1 MKVIEQLRLLTD
13 ERFLS
18 IYEALVR
25 DGFGP
30 LDGEVA
36 KALNFRPQAIAK
48 VPLAKRAQRARRIL
62 DAAAN
67 AEMCYE
73 LFGTYLFT
81 KQKQLVVDFLDAV
94 GVEHDEGMI
103 SNVTEAQ
110 PDPTKLD
117 AALTDLDGKYNPA
130 DVTLY
135 LSLCSEQW
143 PQVPEV
149 EAAWRDRLKG

>member
-1 MKVIEQLRLLTD
+1 
-13 ERFLS
+13 
-18 IYEALVR
+18 
-25 DGFGP
+25 
-30 LDGEVA
+30 
-36 KALNFRPQAIAK
+36 
-48 VPLAKRAQRARRIL
+48 
-62 DAAAN
+62 
-67 AEMCYE
+67 MCYE

-117 AALTDLDGKYNPA
+117 AALTDLDGKYDAA